1 MKTCIE
7 CKHKYDE
14 NEGYKNPYWCPECDK
29 KRIRRIDEQ
38 LQTLISNFKEK
49 ERTVK

>member
-7 CKHKYDE
+7 CKRKYDE
-14 NEGYKNPYWCPECDK
+14 NEGRKNPHWCPECDE

-38 LQTLISNFKEK
+38 LQTLISSFKK
-49 ERTVK
+49 KD